1 MYERM
6 LNKQVM
12 PTIEEMTAY
21 CGENAELFS
30 TINDWLKTTLQ
41 TESKIVFP
49 YGNNYGWGMGHYK
62 RKSLSVISLQKPVRS
77 QL

>member
-12 PTIEEMTAY
+12 PTIKEMTDY

-30 TINDWLKTTLQ
+30 ELNNWMAAKIE
-41 TESKIVFP
+41 TE
-49 YGNNYGWGMGHYK
+49 
-62 RKSLSVISLQKPVRS
+62 QKVVYDD
-77 QL
+77 